1 MSKLPI
7 FLPVKKPLSLYLP
20 PLGYALLIFGLS
32 SIESASLPSLR
43 FAWSDKFIHLGEYGL
58 FGFLFARLFVQLGWK
73 HPYLWAALIAS
84 FYGATDEI
92 HQFYVPGRTM
102 EVYDWVADTLGG
114 LLGSQA
120 CRLWLKKFSG
130 KREADLPAGQT
141 RENPNP
147 PAAP

>member
-1 MSKLPI
+1 M
-7 FLPVKKPLSLYLP
+7 KKPLTLWLP
-20 PLGYALLIFGLS
+20 PLGYALFIFGLS

-43 FAWSDKFIHLGEYGL
+43 FALGDKLIHLGEYGL
-58 FGFLFARLFVQLGWK
+58 FGFLFARLFVQLGLR

-102 EVYDWVADTLGG
+102 EVYDWMADTLGG

-120 CRLWLKKFSG
+120 CRLWLKKISG
-130 KREADLPAGQT
+130 KSKADLPAGQ
-141 RENPNP
+141 NPQSPNP
-147 PAAP
+147 PAGL